1 MAFSLRR
8 RNKELRRLQRKVA
21 HLTEQVEA
29 LKSRYDL
36 ADDLVAQFLR
46 DRQTLEYQA
55 PFDAQQ
61 PLVSV
66 CIPTYDRP
74 NLLVDRCVKSVIVQT
89 YRNIEIIIVGDCCTE
104 ETSELLS
111 RIADSRIR
119 YENLSERGA
128 YPADPEGRWLVG
140 GSAAVDRAM
149 ELATGDFITHLDDDD
164 EYTPERTERLVEFTQ
179 KTRADLVF
187 HPFHQQ
193 LENGEW
199 RVNHARSFD
208 LGKVTSSS
216 VFYHHWLKRIQCDF
230 HAYRFLEPGDWNR
243 YRRMK
248 HLGARI
254 ARYDEPLV
262 RHYKERSA
270 RDPRT
275 HTFG

>member
-8 RNKELRRLQRKVA
+8 RNKELRRLERKVA

-36 ADDLVAQFLR
+36 ADELVAQFLH
-46 DRQTLEYQA
+46 DRQTSEYQA

-66 CIPTYDRP
+66 CVPTYDRP

-104 ETSELLS
+104 ETGELLS
-111 RIADSRIR
+111 QIADSRIR

-128 YPADPEGRWLVG
+128 YPADPKGRWLVG

-149 ELATGDFITHLDDDD
+149 ELATGDFITHL
-164 EYTPERTERLVEFTQ
+164 EFTQ

-193 LENGEW
+193 LESGEW

-216 VFYHHWLKRIQCDF
+216 VFYHRWLKRIQCDF

-262 RHYKERSA
+262 KHYKERSGQ
-270 RDPRT
+270 DPRL
-275 HTFG
+275 HTSG